1 MGEAQGE
8 RRGWDWDGGE
18 IVLASN
24 GRMSWRTPRGQTTI
38 GAVACPGM
46 EMNKPFLSPRNDAV
60 FKMLFGDGR
69 DVELLTN
76 FLQAALDLPAGDY
89 EEVTLVDP
97 HLGRENLGD
106 KLGILDVKVRTRSGK
121 IVDVEIQ
128 ICDLPQMRERIVFY
142 LARMITEQ
150 IGEGDDYRKI
160 QRSICILITDFV
172 LVPENEVYHNRYT
185 LHDARTHS
193 EFSDLIE
200 IDTLEL
206 PKLAGTG
213 DGTSLWDWLKFLN
226 ARSEEDLTMLEQKNS
241 QVKKAVAK
249 LIALSADE
257 EARMLAESREKLRRD
272 ISAQVLEAGEKG
284 RMEGHMEGHMEGR
297 MEGRMEER
305 LALARNA
312 LSMNL
317 PVTDIMTLT
326 GLSREKIQSLMH

>member
-1 MGEAQGE
+1 
-8 RRGWDWDGGE
+8 
-18 IVLASN
+18 
-24 GRMSWRTPRGQTTI
+24 
-38 GAVACPGM
+38 
-46 EMNKPFLSPRNDAV
+46 MNKPFLSPRNDAV

-69 DVELLTN
+69 DIDLLTD

-97 HLGRENLGD
+97 HLGRESLGD
-106 KLGILDVKVRTRSGK
+106 KLGILDVKVKTRTGK
-121 IVDVEIQ
+121 IIDVEIQ

-193 EFSDLIE
+193 EFSDLME

-206 PKLAGTG
+206 PKLPGIA
-213 DGTSLWDWLKFLN
+213 DGTSLCDWLKFLN

-241 QVKKAVAK
+241 QLKKAVAK

-272 ISAQVLEAGEKG
+272 ISAQMLEAEEKG
-284 RMEGHMEGHMEGR
+284 RS
-297 MEGRMEER
+297 EER

-317 PVTDIMTLT
+317 PITDIMTLT